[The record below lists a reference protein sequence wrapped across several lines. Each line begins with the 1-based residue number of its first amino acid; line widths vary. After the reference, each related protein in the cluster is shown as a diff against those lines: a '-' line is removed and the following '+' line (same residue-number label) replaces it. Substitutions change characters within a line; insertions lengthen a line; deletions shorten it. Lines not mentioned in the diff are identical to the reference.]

1 MAWNPAH
8 SIIRRLGGEKAV
20 SAITKT
26 ALNAPYRWQ
35 ADKGKGG
42 AGGCIPAKHIPTLI
56 QAAQA
61 SGVELAL
68 SDFFEPPSLV
78 DESEAA

>member
-8 SIIRRLGGEKAV
+8 SIIQRLGGEKAV

-26 ALNAPYRWQ
+26 AYTAPYRWQ
-35 ADKGKGG
+35 SDKSKGG

-61 SGVELAL
+61 NGIKL
-68 SDFFEPPSLV
+68 SLDDFFEPPSLV